1 MTLKEIF
8 KVIELA
14 NLNLRISSVRQTIL
28 KTKSEEINEQSRLR
42 GSWGPTETPHPPKAD
57 WSARQANQLSNA
69 SDFESTPEHV
79 LKQS

>member
-28 KTKSEEINEQSRLR
+28 KTKSEEINEQSRFR
-42 GSWGPTETPHPPKAD
+42 GSWGPAEAPHPPKAD
-57 WSARQANQLSNA
+57 
-69 SDFESTPEHV
+69 
-79 LKQS
+79 